1 MGVDEMKCPAC
12 KKTLTEATA
21 DSIVV
26 DVCKHGCGGIWFD
39 CHELRKVDNATE
51 SAGEAL
57 LEVEHDASISVDHE
71 AKKNCPRCE
80 DQPLIRHFASTQQK
94 VAVDECYTCGGV
106 WLDAGEL
113 GRIRA
118 QYATEE
124 ERDGAFQGYFDT
136 VFGEKLA
143 RLGDEK
149 EDGLL
154 KAQRFARM
162 FRFLCPSYY
171 IPGKQAWGSF

>member
-1 MGVDEMKCPAC
+1 MQCPAC
-12 KKTLTEATA
+12 NRTLTQTTA
-21 DSIVV
+21 DSVVV

-39 CHELRKVDNATE
+39 CHELRNVDNATE

-57 LEVEHDASISVDHE
+57 LRVERDASIRVDLE
-71 AKKNCPRCE
+71 AKRNCPRCE
-80 DQPLIRHFASTQQK
+80 DQALTRHFASMQQK

-118 QYATEE
+118 QYATEK
-124 ERDGAFQGYFDT
+124 ERDGAFQAYFDT

-143 RLGDEK
+143 RLRDEK
-149 EDGLL
+149 EEGLH
-154 KAQRFARM
+154 KAQRFARV

-171 IPGKQAWGSF
+171 IPGKQAWGPF